1 MKSYIKAI
9 IIFNKN
15 GEKRVVPLEQGVNII
30 TGESKTGKS
39 ALVEIIDYCLCS
51 TRCTIPKGKITDFSY
66 LYTLVMAIDD
76 NTYVIARYN
85 WDDGSKMHFSK
96 EAKGFEPENLEL
108 SYFVEKPAL
117 PYKDVKNEI
126 ECALGLF
133 VTNMATDADQ
143 QGKKASLRNMVS
155 YLFQHQ
161 NLMASKFALFY
172 RFSDFYKRKD
182 VIDQFP
188 VFAGMISQEYYSDL
202 IQLNTLKAQLKQKYK
217 KQKAN
222 EKSTAYIKE
231 NLSPLL
237 TDYFALL
244 EQDFDGKIS
253 VQKMLKIASD
263 LPEFDDTQL
272 FGENKIAERYSELNA
287 VLENLR
293 NEEREIL
300 LKIKNIDNAFDTGSS
315 FTQMLKDLKQQT
327 SIAEIETDE
336 YTCPLCGHECKEIAE
351 NDSKLIEATEWLDN
365 ELRITEKYTSDFSE
379 DVRKL
384 KEAHS
389 KIDEKIRDVWKQIKT
404 IEEKFISSKAL
415 VSKREKVNYAKAR
428 IALYAEMSSSGIF
441 ETVDG
446 DIEELKEKI
455 ARLEEKIKGFDVDKK
470 MSKAESFLSNNM
482 NRLSLTLDFEEEYR
496 PIDLNFGL
504 TDGSFDIYQHQKSNE
519 NIHLYEMG
527 SGANWVSCHIAL
539 FLSFLRF
546 FATQDN
552 SPMPYETANYGDIKT
567 IQPLDEL
574 KNEIDE
580 RQMTAK
586 KKFSDLSLSNDYCA
600 VQAQEDDFD
609 IVDGSL
615 CTWGIER
622 CYIDLKGNV
631 TTCCYN
637 TRKYMGNLY
646 EESFEEIWNGK
657 NYVRFREMMRA
668 GFLPSWCQECNWIK
682 NQKY

>member
-1 MKSYIKAI
+1 MKSYIKSI
-9 IIFNKN
+9 IVFNEN
-15 GEKRVVPLEQGVNII
+15 GEKRVVPLKQGVNII

-51 TRCTIPKGKITDFSY
+51 TRCTIPKGKITDFSH
-66 LYTLVMAIDD
+66 LYTLVIAIGD

-85 WDDGSKMHFSK
+85 WDNGGKMHFSK
-96 EAKGFEPENLEL
+96 ESKGFEPEYLEL
-108 SYFVEKPAL
+108 SYFAGKPIL
-117 PYKDVKNEI
+117 SHKNVKDEI

-161 NLMASKFALFY
+161 NLIASKFALFY

-202 IQLNTLKAQLKQKYK
+202 IQLNTLKSQLKQKYK

-231 NLSPLL
+231 TLSPLL
-237 TDYFALL
+237 ADYFALL
-244 EQDFDGKIS
+244 EQDFDRNIT
-253 VQKMLKIASD
+253 VQKMLKTASD
-263 LPEFDDTQL
+263 LPEFDDSKL
-272 FGENKIAERYSELNA
+272 FGENKITERYSELNA
-287 VLENLR
+287 ELENLR
-293 NEEREIL
+293 NEERDVL
-300 LKIKNIDNAFDTGSS
+300 LKIKNIDNASDTGNS
-315 FTQMLKDLKQQT
+315 FVQMLKDLKQQT
-327 SIAEIETDE
+327 TVAEVETNK
-336 YTCPLCGHECKEIAE
+336 YSCPLCGHECQEIAE
-351 NDSKLIEATEWLDN
+351 NDSKLIEATYWLDD
-365 ELRITEKYTSDFSE
+365 ELKITEKYTADFSE

-384 KEAHS
+384 KVAHS
-389 KIDEKIRDVWKQIKT
+389 KINEKIQAVWKQIKI
-404 IEEKFISSKAL
+404 IEEKFISSKVL
-415 VSKREKVNYAKAR
+415 VSKREKANYAKAK
-428 IALYAEMSSSGIF
+428 IALYAEMSNSGIF

-455 ARLEEKIKGFDVDKK
+455 AMLEEKINGFDVDKK
-470 MSKAESFLSNNM
+470 MLKAESFLSNNM

-546 FATQDN
+546 FSMQDN
-552 SPMPYETANYGDIKT
+552 SPMPLIMFFDQPSQVYFPQGDDKNDITQADLMAVNRMYKT
-567 IQPLDEL
+567 IFDEI
-574 KNEIDE
+574 NSIG
-580 RQMTAK
+580 
-586 KKFSDLSLSNDYCA
+586 
-600 VQAQEDDFD
+600 EDTGILPQII
-609 IVDGSL
+609 IVDHV
-615 CTWGIER
+615 
-622 CYIDLKGNV
+622 DGN
-631 TTCCYN
+631 
-637 TRKYMGNLY
+637 NL
-646 EESFEEIWNGK
+646 ECKKEFDG
-657 NYVRFREMMRA
+657 YVRR
-668 GFLPSWCQECNWIK
+668 NWRNNHALI
-682 NQKY
+682 

>member
-143 QGKKASLRNMVS
+143 EGKKASLRNMVS

-552 SPMPYETANYGDIKT
+552 SPMPLVMFFDQPSQVYFPQGNDKDEITQADLIAVNKMYKT
-567 IQPLDEL
+567 IFDEI
-574 KNEIDE
+574 NSIG
-580 RQMTAK
+580 
-586 KKFSDLSLSNDYCA
+586 
-600 VQAQEDDFD
+600 EDTGILPQII
-609 IVDGSL
+609 IVDHV
-615 CTWGIER
+615 
-622 CYIDLKGNV
+622 D
-631 TTCCYN
+631 
-637 TRKYMGNLY
+637 
-646 EESFEEIWNGK
+646 GK
-657 NYVRFREMMRA
+657 NLECKEEFERYIR
-668 GFLPSWCQECNWIK
+668 CNWRNDTGLI
-682 NQKY
+682 

>member
-1 MKSYIKAI
+1 MKSYIKSI
-9 IIFNKN
+9 IIFDEN
-15 GEKRVVPLEQGVNII
+15 GEKRVVPLKQGVNII

-51 TRCTIPKGKITDFSY
+51 TRCTVPKGKITEFAY
-66 LYTLVMAIDD
+66 LYALVMLIG
-76 NTYVIARYN
+76 NSTYVIARYN
-85 WDDGSKMHFSK
+85 WDDGGKMFFSK
-96 EAKGFEPENLEL
+96 EAEDFSPSNLEINYFAEKTAL
-108 SYFVEKPAL
+108 SY
-117 PYKDVKNEI
+117 KDAKNEI

-133 VTNMATDADQ
+133 ITNMATDADQ

-202 IQLNTLKAQLKQKYK
+202 IQLSTLKAQLKQKQK

-222 EKSTAYIKE
+222 EKSTTYIKE
-231 NLSPLL
+231 SLSPLL

-244 EQDFDGKIS
+244 EQNFDGSIS
-253 VQKMLKIASD
+253 AQKMLEVASN

-272 FGENKIAERYSELNA
+272 FGENKITERYSELNA
-287 VLENLR
+287 ELEKLR

-300 LKIKNIDNAFDTGSS
+300 LKIKNIDNASNTGSS
-315 FTQMLKDLKQQT
+315 FSQMLRDLKQQT
-327 SIAEIETDE
+327 SVAEIETDE
-336 YTCPLCGHECKEIAE
+336 YTCPLCGHECQEISD
-351 NDSKLIEATEWLDN
+351 NDTKLIEATNWLDD
-365 ELRITEKYTSDFSE
+365 ELKITAKYTADFSE

-384 KEAHS
+384 NEARS
-389 KIDEKIRDVWKQIKT
+389 KIEEKIRDVWRQIKT

-428 IALYAEMSSSGIF
+428 IALYAEMSNSGIF

-470 MSKAESFLSNNM
+470 MSKAESFLSDNM
-482 NRLSLTLDFEEEYR
+482 NRLSLTLDFEDEYR

-504 TDGSFDIYQHQKSNE
+504 TDESFDIYQHQQSNE
-519 NIHLYEMG
+519 NIRLYEMG

-539 FLSFLRF
+539 FLSFLHYF
-546 FATQDN
+546 SAQEN
-552 SPMPYETANYGDIKT
+552 SPMPLVMFFDQPSQVYFPQGDDNGEIAQADLIAVNKMYKT
-567 IQPLDEL
+567 IFDEINYIGKETGTL
-574 KNEIDE
+574 PQII
-580 RQMTAK
+580 
-586 KKFSDLSLSNDYCA
+586 
-600 VQAQEDDFD
+600 
-609 IVDGSL
+609 IVDHV
-615 CTWGIER
+615 
-622 CYIDLKGNV
+622 DGN
-631 TTCCYN
+631 
-637 TRKYMGNLY
+637 NL
-646 EESFEEIWNGK
+646 ECKQEFDG
-657 NYVRFREMMRA
+657 YVR
-668 GFLPSWCQECNWIK
+668 CNWRNGRALI
-682 NQKY
+682 